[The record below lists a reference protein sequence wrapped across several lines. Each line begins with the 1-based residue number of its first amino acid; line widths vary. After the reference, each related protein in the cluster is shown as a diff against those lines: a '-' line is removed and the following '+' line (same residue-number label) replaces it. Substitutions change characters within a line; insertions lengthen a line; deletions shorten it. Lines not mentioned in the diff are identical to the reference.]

1 MATRLY
7 FRNIISSNAPTAGSK
22 STALPDGTNNSPLD
36 QPGVISFRDSHSLLL
51 AQGTSNTTVTITTL
65 AQTTRQ
71 SGRFARFTSEP
82 LASQTISANTW
93 DYTLRNR
100 TNNISSNTYKAGS
113 IYVWRPSTS
122 SVVGYV
128 YDSNAEIGLAWT
140 TNFTNDSSNISGSSV
155 TASQGDVLVIEVW
168 YTSAQSKAKSFVAD
182 IQYNVDSYIETPQDL
197 TFFEA
202 SKEIIFGTII
212 E

>member
-7 FRNIISSNAPTAGSK
+7 FRDDTSSNAPSAGSK
-22 STALPDGTNNSPLD
+22 SSALPNGTNNSLTAN
-36 QPGVISFRDSHSLLL
+36 DSQSLLL
-51 AQGTSNTTVTITTL
+51 DQGTSDTTVSINTL

-100 TNNISSNTYKAGS
+100 HSNASANAYKAGS

-128 YDSNAEIGLAWT
+128 YDSNAEIGSVWT
-140 TNFTNDSSNISGSSV
+140 NNFTNDSSSISGSAV
-155 TASQGDVLVIEVW
+155 TATNGDVLVIEVW
-168 YTSAQSKAKSFVAD
+168 YTSAQGKAKTYVVD
-182 IQYNVDSYIETPQDL
+182 IQYNVNSFIETPQDL
-197 TFFEA
+197 TFFAA
-202 SKEIIFGTII
+202 SKEQVFGTII

>member
-7 FRNIISSNAPTAGSK
+7 FRDIVSPDAPTAGSK
-22 STALPDGTNNSPLD
+22 SVALPNGTNNSLTAND
-36 QPGVISFRDSHSLLL
+36 NQSLLL
-51 AQGTSNTTVTITTL
+51 TQGSDIQVNISSL
-65 AQTTRQ
+65 AQTARQ

-100 TNNISSNTYKAGS
+100 HSNNAANAYKAGS

-128 YDSNAEIGLAWT
+128 YDSNAEIGSRWT
-140 TNFTNDSSNISGSSV
+140 TNFTNDSSNITGSAV
-155 TASQGDVLVIEVW
+155 TATNGDVLVIEVW
-168 YTSAQSKAKSFVAD
+168 YTSAQTMATSYTNS
-182 IQYNVDSYIETPQDL
+182 IQYNESSYIETPQDL
-197 TFFEA
+197 TFFVA
-202 SKEIIFGTII
+202 TKEIIFGTII

>member
-7 FRNIISSNAPTAGSK
+7 FRDETSSNAPTAGSK
-22 STALPDGTNNSPLD
+22 STALPDGTDNSLTEN
-36 QPGVISFRDSHSLLL
+36 DSQSLLL

-128 YDSNAEIGLAWT
+128 YDSNAEIGSVWT
-140 TNFTNDSSNISGSSV
+140 TNYTNDSSNISGSSV

-168 YTSAQSKAKSFVAD
+168 YTSAQSKAKSFVVD
-182 IQYNVDSYIETPQDL
+182 IEYNVNSYIETPQDL
-197 TFFEA
+197 TFFVPPP
-202 SKEIIFGTII
+202 EIIFGTII

>member
-51 AQGTSNTTVTITTL
+51 ETGTDVQVDINSL

-71 SGRFARFTSEP
+71 SGRFARFTSDP
-82 LASQTISANTW
+82 LTSQTISANTW
-93 DYTLRNR
+93 NYTLRNR
-100 TNNISSNTYKAGS
+100 EGNVNANAYKAAS

-128 YDSNAEIGLAWT
+128 YDSNAEIGIEWT
-140 TNFTNDSSNISGSSV
+140 LSFTNDSSDITGSAV
-155 TASQGDVLVIEVW
+155 TATNGDVLVIEVW
-168 YTSAQSKAKSFVAD
+168 YTALQGTAKSYLNS
-182 IQYNVDSYIETPQDL
+182 IQYNASSFIETPQDL
-197 TFFEA
+197 IFVDVKEYTFA
-202 SKEIIFGTII
+202 CII

>member
-7 FRNIISSNAPTAGSK
+7 FRDIVSPDAPTAGSK
-22 STALPDGTNNSPLD
+22 SVALPNGTNNSLTAND
-36 QPGVISFRDSHSLLL
+36 NQSLLL
-51 AQGTSNTTVTITTL
+51 TQGTDVQVNISSL
-65 AQTTRQ
+65 AQTARQ

-100 TNNISSNTYKAGS
+100 HSNNAANAYKAGS

-128 YDSNAEIGLAWT
+128 YDSNAEIGSRWT
-140 TNFTNDSSNISGSSV
+140 TNFTNDSSNITGSAV
-155 TASQGDVLVIEVW
+155 TATNGDVLVIEVW
-168 YTSAQSKAKSFVAD
+168 YTSAQTMATSYINS
-182 IQYNVDSYIETPQDL
+182 IQYNASSYIETPQDL
-197 TFFEA
+197 TFFA
-202 SKEIIFGTII
+202 ATKEIIFGTII